1 MKKKPSK
8 KISGIFSIISLL
20 GSVYFLNTSIT
31 GNFIKETGAVQ
42 IPSILSLVGITLF
55 ICSIILASHSIKEE

>member
-1 MKKKPSK
+1 MKKRPSK
-8 KISGIFSIISLL
+8 KISGIFSIASLF

-31 GNFIKETGAVQ
+31 GNFIKDQSTIQ
-42 IPSILSLVGITLF
+42 IPSILSLVGIALF